1 MKYKAIIIGMTIAL
15 LLFLFLFYIQ
25 DWASDI
31 PGTHLGGQWSLEMI
45 QENSP
50 MNVSEIQTVD
60 VPYHAFTDQSSYAK
74 FTKEFNGSYQYL
86 VLPFISSNG
95 YKVWL
100 NDTLI
105 AQIGDPENKTAN
117 VWNHVQVLTLDK
129 NRLDTNTNILTIEIY
144 ALYTYGIDK
153 APILTDY
160 PNTFVKVYVENLF
173 RTYIPF
179 ISIGAAIL
187 LGIILIVLG
196 FSYQKTRS
204 LFFYLGFCMF
214 LSGLYIFE
222 ERYRITTGSI
232 ETLLLIRKITSGAG
246 FFATWFM
253 LAAME
258 MYTTERLKISKLI
271 LIATTVVVLFG
282 FLQPDLY
289 SFSNWVAQ
297 STVLNVITILTA
309 ATLLALRPQGK
320 EWLIAPIF
328 FLCLTF
334 IHYLITWH
342 LLRVIGP
349 NLSHIG
355 LIFGS
360 VGFGLILIV
369 HFKALV
375 KDNYLM
381 EKRNDEL
388 EFQKNEAVKLAEMKS
403 EIVAQTSH
411 EIRNPLMGIMGM
423 ADTLL
428 QKNPDEETRQAIYT
442 IKTCS
447 INLQEILND
456 ILDAAKIEAG
466 KFVLHPSTFSLT
478 DFLDD
483 YDHTYT
489 ALTAQKGLLWRIQI
503 DKNCPPFVKTDQLRL
518 SQILNN
524 LLSNAIKFTHQG
536 MVSLHVHTA
545 LNRLVF
551 DVIDT
556 GTGIDKAL
564 QQQIF
569 DPYAQL
575 ENSRLV
581 TGTGLG
587 LSIVKKL
594 VQIFEGDLH
603 LTSEKEKGST
613 FTVSIP
619 FESVHIKPSLFQTQS
634 MSNKHL
640 LIADDNAINVEVLK
654 NYLSDMGFHH
664 VDSAYNGLQAFESI
678 KNHHYDLVLMD
689 IHMPEMKGTEI
700 IERIKQNQDA
710 KNTVFIAITGMN
722 ITENAIK
729 LKAAGFKDVLSKPVS
744 KKQLVNLIKSLFSE
758 ESSNEQCKIPD
769 EIMQKLICAHLDED
783 TIKLIIG
790 EFIKEVPPTLK
801 KIQEGLHHSDFD
813 QIYEG
818 THYLKSS
825 LDYLGSELILK
836 QRQIIENAA
845 KQKDQEQILKTFSP
859 FELAIRELM
868 SVYQAY
874 LDTYPDR

>member
-15 LLFLFLFYIQ
+15 LLFLCLYFIQ

-31 PGTHLGGQWSLEMI
+31 PGTRLGGKWTLERMPEQSPII
-45 QENSP
+45 Q
-50 MNVSEIQTVD
+50 SEIQAVE
-60 VPYHAFTDQSSYAK
+60 VPYHAFTDQSLYAK
-74 FTKEFNGSYQYL
+74 FTKEFDGSYPYL

-105 AQIGDPENKTAN
+105 AQIGDPENKTSN
-117 VWNHVQVLTLDK
+117 VWNHVQVLTLDEH
-129 NRLDTNTNILTIEIY
+129 RLSANTNTLTIEIY

-153 APILTDY
+153 PPILTNY
-160 PNTFVKVYVENLF
+160 PDTYVKVYVENLF

-179 ISIGAAIL
+179 VSIGAAIL
-187 LGIILIVLG
+187 LGVILIVLG
-196 FSYQKTRS
+196 FSYQKTRR
-204 LFFYLGFCMF
+204 LFFYLGLCMF
-214 LSGLYIFE
+214 LSGLYVFE
-222 ERYRITTGSI
+222 ERYRITTGSLQI
-232 ETLLLIRKITSGAG
+232 LLWVRKIASGSG

-258 MYTTERLKISKLI
+258 LYTTERLKISKLI

-289 SFSNWVAQ
+289 SFSSWVAQ
-297 STVLNVITILTA
+297 STVLNIITILTA
-309 ATLLALRPQGK
+309 AALLALKPQGK

-360 VGFGLILIV
+360 IGFGLILIV

-428 QKNPDEETRQAIYT
+428 QKNPDEETRQAMET

-456 ILDAAKIEAG
+456 ILDTAKIEAG
-466 KFVLHPSTFSLT
+466 KFVLHPSTVSLS

-483 YDHTYT
+483 FDQTYT
-489 ALTAQKGLLWRIQI
+489 ALTAQKGLLWKIQKDNNSPSFI
-503 DKNCPPFVKTDQLRL
+503 KTDPLRL

-524 LLSNAIKFTHQG
+524 LLSNAVKFTRQG
-536 MVSLHVHTA
+536 SISLQVHA
-545 LNRLVF
+545 QSNRLIF

-556 GTGIDKAL
+556 GTGIEKEL

-569 DPYAQL
+569 DPFAQL

-581 TGTGLG
+581 RGTGLG

-594 VQIFEGDLH
+594 VKIFEGDLH
-603 LTSEKEKGST
+603 LTSEKGKGST

-619 FESVHIKPSLFQTQS
+619 FEAVDVKPGLVQTQS
-634 MSNKHL
+634 LTNKRL
-640 LIADDNAINVEVLK
+640 LIADDNAINVEVLR
-654 NYLSDMGFHH
+654 NYLSDMGFQQIDCAH
-664 VDSAYNGLQAFESI
+664 NGLQAFEAI
-678 KNHHYDLVLMD
+678 KSNPYDLVLMD

-700 IERIKQNQDA
+700 MERIRQGQEG
-710 KNTVFIAITGMN
+710 KNTIFVAITGMN
-722 ITENAIK
+722 ITDHAVD
-729 LKAAGFKDVLSKPVS
+729 LKSLGFQDVLSKPVS
-744 KKQLVNLIKSLFSE
+744 KKQLANLIKAVFSQTP
-758 ESSNEQCKIPD
+758 SNEQADIPE
-769 EIMQKLICAHLDED
+769 EIMSKLIRANLDED

-790 EFIKEVPPTLK
+790 EFIKEVPPTMK
-801 KIQEGLHHSDFD
+801 KIQDGLSHSDFE

-818 THYLKSS
+818 VHYLKSS
-825 LDYLGSELILK
+825 LDYLGSELILE
-836 QRQIIENAA
+836 QRQIIENAS
-845 KQKDQEQILKTFSP
+845 KQKDMEQILKQYDP
-859 FELAIRELM
+859 FEEQIRALLN
-868 SVYQAY
+868 VYQTY
-874 LDTYPDR
+874 LGKKHTL